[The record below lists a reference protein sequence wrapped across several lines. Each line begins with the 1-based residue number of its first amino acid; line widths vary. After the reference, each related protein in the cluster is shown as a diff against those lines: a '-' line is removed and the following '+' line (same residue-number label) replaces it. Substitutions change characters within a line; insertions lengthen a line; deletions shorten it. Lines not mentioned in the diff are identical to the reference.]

1 MAHIVLSRLIE
12 IMCMVLAFQFSL
24 RLPAH
29 KGGVDA
35 QVLAENNGPS
45 LLYKSDHIKSFC
57 VHLVYMAQQMMS

>member
-1 MAHIVLSRLIE
+1 
-12 IMCMVLAFQFSL
+12 MCMVLAFQFSL